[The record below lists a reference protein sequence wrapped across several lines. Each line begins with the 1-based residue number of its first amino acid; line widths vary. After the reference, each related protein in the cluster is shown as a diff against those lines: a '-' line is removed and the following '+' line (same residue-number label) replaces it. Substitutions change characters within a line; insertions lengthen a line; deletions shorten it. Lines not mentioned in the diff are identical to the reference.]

1 MIITLEK
8 TKISMCLRAP
18 MYFHDFLFCDF
29 QVYEE
34 NYSVFKLGNHFLT
47 QKSSWC
53 VLFTLQQ
60 VGVTRGVLVARIA
73 SSGGQTCF
81 STVSLHALC
90 HVLFLM
96 RWRVVTDDDRFV
108 TNDHLIFF
116 SSYLTK
122 KSLLTTF
129 CTVYLPK

>member
-1 MIITLEK
+1 MIIPLEK

-73 SSGGQTCF
+73 SS
-81 STVSLHALC
+81 VSLHALC

-96 RWRVVTDDDRFV
+96 RWRVVTDDGRFV

-122 KSLLTTF
+122 KSLLPTF
-129 CTVYLPK
+129 YIVYLHK